1 MYSGPM
7 LWDVSGAHVVA
18 SIHINSPGPQALSI
32 NQVRRPYQYTW
43 SACRVKSP
51 GPQALLIHQ
60 VRRPYRSTRFK
71 GLINSQ
77 GPQALS
83 LHQVRRPYHSTRSA
97 GLINSTGPQA
107 LSIQTQNLTFART
120 TSPRQD
126 SGTCS
131 GPISQKHP
139 PRDRITGRGR
149 RPKHRRHDT
158 SNHPIL
164 AFFRKVMAGVISP
177 CMHSTHDR
185 NIEGT
190 THQIIRYWHSLDKSN
205 GNSNQESG

>member
-18 SIHINSPGPQALSI
+18 SIHIHSPGPQALSI

-83 LHQVRRPYHSTRSA
+83 LHQVRRPYQSTRFA
-97 GLINSTGPQA
+97 GLNKFNRLASLILP
-107 LSIQTQNLTFART
+107 IQTKSTL
-120 TSPRQD
+120 
-126 SGTCS
+126 
-131 GPISQKHP
+131 
-139 PRDRITGRGR
+139 
-149 RPKHRRHDT
+149 
-158 SNHPIL
+158 L
-164 AFFRKVMAGVISP
+164 AFFL
-177 CMHSTHDR
+177 HDSR
-185 NIEGT
+185 LAVPGLEQSFPHRCG
-190 THQIIRYWHSLDKSN
+190 
-205 GNSNQESG
+205 